1 MKNMHGPLPR
11 NVFLARELE
20 AETRLEAVGHWARPG
35 RIAGMNLTN
44 ELAKQRN
51 RDAAERTLM
60 AWIRT
65 CLSLISFGF
74 GLDKIVA
81 AIKSQSGVVGHAG
94 LGVRL
99 VSMAF
104 VLTGMVAMAS
114 ATVQH
119 RRDLR
124 RLNSDAFV
132 YREQRSI
139 ATATAVSLT
148 LIGAIALAML
158 AYGGLAL

>member
-1 MKNMHGPLPR
+1 MT
-11 NVFLARELE
+11 V
-20 AETRLEAVGHWARPG
+20 
-35 RIAGMNLTN
+35 NLTN

-81 AIKSQSGVVGHAG
+81 AIRSQDGAVGHAG

-104 VLTGMVAMAS
+104 VLTGMAAMAA
-114 ATVQH
+114 ATLQH

-132 YREQRSI
+132 
-139 ATATAVSLT
+139 
-148 LIGAIALAML
+148 
-158 AYGGLAL
+158 